1 MLFKA
6 KQEEKKTRNDGFT
19 LPEVKKVNSSLL
31 KITNVE
37 GEKLHEI
44 Y

>member
-1 MLFKA
+1 MLLKA
-6 KQEEKKTRNDGFT
+6 KQDEKKTRNDDFT
-19 LPEVKKVNSSLL
+19 LPEVIKVKSSLL
-31 KITNVE
+31 KSKNVE